1 MANKS
6 ICYDLFCIYT
16 TRLYVYTYIY
26 TVVYLFVHVYYI
38 YIHLHLYDFICIFP
52 INYIVTSYLSLFI
65 SIIYI
70 YMYSIHAIFTWQTI
84 LHTIQYNIYIYICM
98 IKYVL
103 CVYIYLYI
111 CIYHYISHIRS
122 GRSKGW
128 I

>member
-70 YMYSIHAIFTWQTI
+70 YICTVFMQYSHGKLYYIQFNITYIF
-84 LHTIQYNIYIYICM
+84 IY
-98 IKYVL
+98 V
-103 CVYIYLYI
+103 
-111 CIYHYISHIRS
+111 
-122 GRSKGW
+122 
-128 I
+128 